1 MESDYKIMIW
11 NDIKVKLK
19 LRYPCLTNADLVWR
33 HGNQEDLL
41 EMIANKLRIPYN
53 DMLQIVN
60 AL

>member
-19 LRYPCLTNADLVWR
+19 LKYPCLTNADLVWR
-33 HGNQEDLL
+33 HSNQEDLL

-60 AL
+60 TL